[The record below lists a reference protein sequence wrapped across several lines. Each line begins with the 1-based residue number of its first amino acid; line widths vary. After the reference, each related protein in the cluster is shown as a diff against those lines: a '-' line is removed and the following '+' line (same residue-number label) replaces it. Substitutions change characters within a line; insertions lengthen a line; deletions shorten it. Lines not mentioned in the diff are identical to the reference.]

1 MKVAKFSRIVSKPMK
16 CCGVRMESMRAYDVG
31 TIPLRQKGIPPNKL
45 RLVFVD
51 KRLEDSHTLSD
62 SNI

>member
-1 MKVAKFSRIVSKPMK
+1 MK